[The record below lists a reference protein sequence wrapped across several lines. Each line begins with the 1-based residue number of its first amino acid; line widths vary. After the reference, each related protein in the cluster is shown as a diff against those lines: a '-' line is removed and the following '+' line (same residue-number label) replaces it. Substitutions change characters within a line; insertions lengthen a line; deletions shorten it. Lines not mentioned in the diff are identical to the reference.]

1 MFFHLKLAEVYVIRR
16 KDLLDPRFFLSH
28 FDYETFPFELAK
40 WTAVIERAKEFPTEE
55 SVETFKYE
63 FLQSRPCEIVRIQN

>member
-1 MFFHLKLAEVYVIRR
+1 MFVIKLAEIYLIRR

-28 FDYETFPFELAK
+28 FDHEHFAFELAM
-40 WTAVIERAKEFPTEE
+40 WTPTIVRAKEFFTEE

-63 FLQSRPCEIVRIQN
+63 FLQDRPCEIIRIEN